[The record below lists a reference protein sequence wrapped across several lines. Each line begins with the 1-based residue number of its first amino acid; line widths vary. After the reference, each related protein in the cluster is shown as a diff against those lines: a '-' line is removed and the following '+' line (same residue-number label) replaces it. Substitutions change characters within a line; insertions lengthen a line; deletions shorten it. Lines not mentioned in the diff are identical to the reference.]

1 MPRWSATP
9 RHTPLMIL
17 PCFGLSN
24 GYLAGS
30 SAGCVPEVL
39 SPDGTERRYR
49 VPGSDEKGMLP
60 LLSGKTVVGDYQAA
74 FRQES
79 GINQGVPRACQR
91 FRLGV
96 MEA

>member
-1 MPRWSATP
+1 
-9 RHTPLMIL
+9 MIL

-49 VPGSDEKGMLP
+49 VPESDEKGILP
-60 LLSGKTVVGDYQAA
+60 LLSG
-74 FRQES
+74 
-79 GINQGVPRACQR
+79 
-91 FRLGV
+91 
-96 MEA
+96 